1 MQIEP
6 SRFLSRLFVFSIFP
20 LSLTLSLFLSV
31 FLSLLIFF
39 YHQVNFIVMNYV
51 MCCSI
56 SSIQLNLAF
65 SSHFRCCPFCPH
77 SYRVQLNGFPL
88 LCDLT
93 SISFS
98 LSCPVTGPL
107 ASSSEEGLI
116 SLLSRVYGQLNFF
129 PLLLFQR

>member
-1 MQIEP
+1 MRIEP
-6 SRFLSRLFVFSIFP
+6 SRFLSRLFVFFIFP
-20 LSLTLSLFLSV
+20 LAFSLSFSLS
-31 FLSLLIFF
+31 LSLLIFF

-93 SISFS
+93 SIFFS
-98 LSCPVTGPL
+98 LSCPVTGSL